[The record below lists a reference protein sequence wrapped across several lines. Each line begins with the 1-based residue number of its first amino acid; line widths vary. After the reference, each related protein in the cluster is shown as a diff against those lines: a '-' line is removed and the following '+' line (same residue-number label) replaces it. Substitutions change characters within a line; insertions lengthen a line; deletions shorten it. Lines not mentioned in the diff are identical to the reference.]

1 VEYFGEQTMKKLSKK
16 ETRAILQAM
25 SLITTMGISIVV
37 CVGMGV
43 FVGWLLDGWLNTS
56 PWLIFVFTLLGVVAA
71 FKTMFELFKRIGSD

>member
-1 VEYFGEQTMKKLSKK
+1 MKKLSKK